1 VVRRRVTTTT
11 GASAAPSSPLFTRD
25 FTLFFAARTI
35 SVFGDHMLV
44 PTTVTVAMLRAGYG
58 LSGVGF
64 ALAVQMGAT
73 ALFLVLGG
81 VLVDRFTPLRMMI
94 LSDVGRVGVHAGLAA
109 TFAVGTPPMW
119 LVLVLLALSGVGAG
133 AFQPG
138 FASVI
143 PRVAGDVQR
152 ANAAIRVTESM
163 MMIAGPAV
171 AGLLLAF
178 TEVWIVLVIDTATF
192 AISAVLLM
200 AMRVTIPRRE
210 ERSTMRRDFAEGW
223 HEFRSHTWLWGVIVI
238 WMVFSLTVTGP
249 FTTLGQSAV
258 TLQHGE
264 ATLGLVMSML
274 GVGAVVGG
282 LVAARFKPTRLL
294 RAGTFALIGVP
305 LGVVTVAADAS
316 PVWIALGF
324 GVLGAGQSF
333 WLVMFHTSV
342 LTKVP
347 PDMLGRVNSIEVAG
361 SQIMGPVGR
370 AVAGPVGAWLGI
382 ATVLTFS
389 TIMGVVVI
397 VILLAVPAIR
407 NLTRT

>member
-1 VVRRRVTTTT
+1 MTTTREPT
-11 GASAAPSSPLFTRD
+11 AASGQLFTRD
-25 FTLFFAARTI
+25 FTLFFFARTI

-44 PTTVTVAMLRAGYG
+44 PTTVTIAMLKAGYG

-64 ALAVQMGAT
+64 ALAAQMGAT
-73 ALFLVLGG
+73 ALFLIFGG
-81 VLVDRFTPLRMMI
+81 ILVDRFTPLRVMI
-94 LSDVGRVGVHAGLAA
+94 LSDIGRIGVHAGLAV
-109 TFAVGTPPMW
+109 TFVAETPPMW
-119 LVLVLLALSGVGAG
+119 LILLLLALSGVGAG

-143 PRVAGDVQR
+143 PRVAADVQR
-152 ANAAIRVTESM
+152 ANAAIRVTESL

-171 AGLLLAF
+171 AGLLLAL

-192 AISAVLLM
+192 VVSAIALL

-223 HEFRSHTWLWGVIVI
+223 QEFRSRTWLWGVILI

-258 TLQHGE
+258 TLEHGE
-264 ATLGLVMSML
+264 ATLGLVMSAL

-282 LVAARFKPTRLL
+282 LVATRLKPTRLL
-294 RAGTFALIGVP
+294 RAGAFAMTGVP
-305 LGVVTVAADAS
+305 LGVFTVAVDAS
-316 PVWIALGF
+316 PAWLALGF
-324 GVLGAGQSF
+324 AVLGAGQSF

-342 LTKVP
+342 LTNIP
-347 PDMLGRVNSIEVAG
+347 PDVLGRVNSIEVAG

-370 AVAGPVGAWLGI
+370 AVAGPLGAWLGI

-389 TIMGVVVI
+389 TVMAVVVI
-397 VILLAVPAIR
+397 VALLAIPAIR
-407 NLTRT
+407 NLVRT